1 MKAIKTLE
9 KERWDTVHR
18 TPEKGILQTKIG
30 SSSTAKPSAKKG
42 QPPSSRKKKGKKR
55 D

>member
-1 MKAIKTLE
+1 MKAIKSLE

-30 SSSTAKPSAKKG
+30 SSSAAKSSAKKG
-42 QPPSSRKKKGKKR
+42 PSSRKKKGKKK